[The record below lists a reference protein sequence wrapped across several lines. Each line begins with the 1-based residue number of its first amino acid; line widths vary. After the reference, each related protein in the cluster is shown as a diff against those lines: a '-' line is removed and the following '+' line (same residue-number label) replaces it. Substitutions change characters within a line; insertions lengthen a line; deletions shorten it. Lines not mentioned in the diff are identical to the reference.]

1 MGTWMTEILLHS
13 MAVPII
19 LNNFSVEKCHLCEI
33 EIDFLLVFHFSP
45 S

>member
-1 MGTWMTEILLHS
+1 MGTLMTEILLHS
-13 MAVPII
+13 MAVLI